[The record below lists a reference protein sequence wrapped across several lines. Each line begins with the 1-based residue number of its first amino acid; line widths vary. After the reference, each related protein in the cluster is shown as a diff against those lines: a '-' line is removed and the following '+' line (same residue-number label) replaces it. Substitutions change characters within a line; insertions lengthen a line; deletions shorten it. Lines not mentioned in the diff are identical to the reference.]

1 MHLYKEPILFLTK
14 SQKEKKKFYQQI
26 RPMHERI
33 LKAERSLLKLI
44 RENTLFT
51 YLADFPAPFTNNRI
65 EGGINSR
72 LRETLRNHRGL
83 FQLLIHDF

>member
-1 MHLYKEPILFLTK
+1 
-14 SQKEKKKFYQQI
+14 
-26 RPMHERI
+26 MHERI

-44 RENTLFT
+44 REHTLFT
-51 YLADFPAPFTNNRI
+51 YLDEEMKNDFPAPSTNNRI